1 MFKFGQ
7 EKFTKKT
14 LPKNF
19 ADQILNLEM
28 EIELN
33 EQVQIELIQDLI
45 SLYMEGV
52 EYYESIKDRRHLYFQ
67 RKLNALM
74 LKPTF
79 INATQKFEESHKPQ
93 DDNQVKRA
101 KFQEQ
106 TRRIEL
112 DLIYSQTES
121 KEAQVKGIVD
131 NHTNQVMKIESLIK
145 NEIANQSDVL
155 QMRLERRRRS
165 KLTHS
170 LSQPEIDLQSQKSGN
185 SNKKKQIELHEQI
198 GIRNSISFQVQIKQI
213 IHEEDET
220 AANKKDST
228 LQQTKEK
235 KWEIIHQASLN
246 QENKKRTNSLIQR
259 RRSLFLTT
267 KQMIQIKRSL
277 SCGAQEPVEGLKN
290 E

>member
-33 EQVQIELIQDLI
+33 DQVQIELIQDLI

-79 INATQKFEESHKPQ
+79 INATQKYEESHKPK
-93 DDNQVKRA
+93 DDNQIKRA

-145 NEIANQSDVL
+145 NEIANQSDAF

-185 SNKKKQIELHEQI
+185 SNKKKQIEIHEQI
-198 GIRNSISFQVQIKQI
+198 VQIKQI

-220 AANKKDST
+220 AANRKDST
-228 LQQTKEK
+228 LKQTQEK
-235 KWEIIHQASLN
+235 KWEIIHNSSLI

-259 RRSLFLTT
+259 RRSVFLTT
-267 KQMIQIKRSL
+267 KQMIQTKRSL
-277 SCGAQEPVEGLKN
+277 SCGATKPVDEIKN

>member
-1 MFKFGQ
+1 MFKFGS
-7 EKFTKKT
+7 EKFTKKS

-33 EQVQIELIQDLI
+33 DQVQIELIQDLI

-79 INATQKFEESHKPQ
+79 INATTKYEESQKPKE
-93 DDNQVKRA
+93 DNQNKRA

-131 NHTNQVMKIESLIK
+131 NHTNQVMKIERLIK
-145 NEIANQSDVL
+145 NEIANQSDAF
-155 QMRLERRRRS
+155 QQRLERRRRS

-198 GIRNSISFQVQIKQI
+198 VQIKQI

-220 AANKKDST
+220 AAIRKDST
-228 LQQTKEK
+228 LQKTQEK
-235 KWEIIHQASLN
+235 KWEIIHQASII

-259 RRSLFLTT
+259 RRSVFLTT
-267 KQMIQIKRSL
+267 KQLTSIKRSL
-277 SCGAQEPVEGLKN
+277 SCGATKPIEEPKN
-290 E
+290 D

>member
-33 EQVQIELIQDLI
+33 DQVQIELIQDLI

-79 INATQKFEESHKPQ
+79 INATQKYEESHKPK
-93 DDNQVKRA
+93 DDNQIKRA

-145 NEIANQSDVL
+145 NEIANQSDAF

-185 SNKKKQIELHEQI
+185 SNKKKQIEIHEQI
-198 GIRNSISFQVQIKQI
+198 VQIKQI

-220 AANKKDST
+220 AANRKDST
-228 LQQTKEK
+228 LKQTKEK
-235 KWEIIHQASLN
+235 KWEIIHNSSLI

-259 RRSLFLTT
+259 RRSVFLTT
-267 KQMIQIKRSL
+267 KQMIQTKRSL
-277 SCGAQEPVEGLKN
+277 SCGAAKPVEEIKN

>member
-7 EKFTKKT
+7 EKFTKKS

-79 INATQKFEESHKPQ
+79 INATQKFEESHKPK

-198 GIRNSISFQVQIKQI
+198 VQIKQI

-220 AANKKDST
+220 AANRKDST

-267 KQMIQIKRSL
+267 KQMISIKRSL
-277 SCGAQEPVEGLKN
+277 SCGAQKPVEELKN

>member
-1 MFKFGQ
+1 MFKFGK
-7 EKFTKKT
+7 EKFTKKS

-33 EQVQIELIQDLI
+33 DQIQIELIQDLI

-74 LKPTF
+74 LKPSF
-79 INATQKFEESHKPQ
+79 INATTKYEESHKPK
-93 DDNQVKRA
+93 DDNQIKRA

-106 TRRIEL
+106 TKRIEL

-131 NHTNQVMKIESLIK
+131 NHTNQVIKIETIIK
-145 NEIANQSDVL
+145 NEIANQSDAF

-185 SNKKKQIELHEQI
+185 SNKKKQIELHEQV
-198 GIRNSISFQVQIKQI
+198 VQIKQI
-213 IHEEDET
+213 IHEEDEI
-220 AANKKDST
+220 AANRKDST
-228 LQQTKEK
+228 LQKTQEK
-235 KWEIIHQASLN
+235 KWEIIHSSSIM

-259 RRSLFLTT
+259 RRSVFLTS
-267 KQMIQIKRSL
+267 KQITSIKRSW
-277 SCGAQEPVEGLKN
+277 SCGATKHLEEEPPKN
-290 E
+290 N